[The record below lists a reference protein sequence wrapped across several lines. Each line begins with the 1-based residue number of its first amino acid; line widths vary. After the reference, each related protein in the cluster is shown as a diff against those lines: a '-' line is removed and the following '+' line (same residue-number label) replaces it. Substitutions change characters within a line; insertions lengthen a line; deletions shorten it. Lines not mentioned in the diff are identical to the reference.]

1 MAGGKMGG
9 ARDPSRTARLL
20 VILTSVALLLPLL
33 APGPTVGAP
42 QGERVAGTY
51 LTAGN
56 GLIAFTSD
64 RSGDSDVYVM
74 GADGSNQVDLTNDS
88 GSDSQPAWSPDGTH
102 IAFTSDRSGDSEVY
116 VMGADGSNQVD
127 LTNDS
132 GSDSQPAWSPDRP
145 DRTFTTSRRPGSPV
159 FDTLSDASIQANVPS
174 HSGP

>member
-42 QGERVAGTY
+42 QGERVAGPY

-132 GSDSQPAWSPDRP
+132 GSDSQPAWSPDRGSRILFTS
-145 DRTFTTSRRPGSPV
+145 DRTGEPAVYAMSSAG
-159 FDTLSDASIQANVPS
+159 LDATEL
-174 HSGP
+174 